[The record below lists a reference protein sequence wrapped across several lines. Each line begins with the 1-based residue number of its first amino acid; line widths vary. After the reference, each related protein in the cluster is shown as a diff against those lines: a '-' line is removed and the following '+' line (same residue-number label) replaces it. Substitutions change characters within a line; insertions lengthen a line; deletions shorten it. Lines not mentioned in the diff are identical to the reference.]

1 MMNKLSEKKVN
12 SLKNIELILK
22 DIIKEPEKYHES
34 TYLIKSL
41 ESQGGLARF
50 EGHIVINGERL
61 EVSPSSINTQKRQA
75 KILFPEGYQYINRLR
90 ISALETLNTS
100 PSVEKKE
107 NRRTKQ
113 GLYNALKSRENLVD
127 LYKEEHLVWIQI
139 IDRAKSEILSI
150 SKIDDQKLREH
161 RAKNAVKKLNST
173 LSLLDIF
180 PEDSDK
186 ENNVSE
192 I

>member
-1 MMNKLSEKKVN
+1 MNKLSEKKVN

-50 EGHIVINGERL
+50 KGHIVINGERL

-75 KILFPEGYQYINRLR
+75 KILFSEGYQYINRLR

-113 GLYNALKSRENLVD
+113 GLYNALKSRDNLVD

>member
-1 MMNKLSEKKVN
+1 MNKLSEKKVN

-75 KILFPEGYQYINRLR
+75 KILFSEGYQYINRLR

-113 GLYNALKSRENLVD
+113 GLYNALKSRDNLVD

-161 RAKNAVKKLNST
+161 RAKNAVNKLNST

>member
-75 KILFPEGYQYINRLR
+75 KILFSEGYQYINRLR

-113 GLYNALKSRENLVD
+113 GLYNALKSRDNLVD

-150 SKIDDQKLREH
+150 SKIDDQKIREH

>member
-1 MMNKLSEKKVN
+1 
-12 SLKNIELILK
+12 K

-75 KILFPEGYQYINRLR
+75 KILFSEGYQYINRLR

-113 GLYNALKSRENLVD
+113 GLYNALKSRDNLVD

>member
-1 MMNKLSEKKVN
+1 MNKLSEEKVN

-22 DIIKEPEKYHES
+22 DIINEPEKYHES

-41 ESQGGLARF
+41 ESQGGLAKF
-50 EGHIVINGERL
+50 EGHIVINEERL

-75 KILFPEGYQYINRLR
+75 KVLFSEGYNYINSLR
-90 ISALETLNTS
+90 NCALEAIITS
-100 PSVEKKE
+100 LSVKKKE

-113 GLYNALKSRENLVD
+113 GLYNTLKSKDKLIEC
-127 LYKEEHLVWIQI
+127 YKEEHLVWIQI
-139 IDRAKSEILSI
+139 IDRAKNEILSI

-161 RAKNAVKKLNST
+161 RAKNAVKKLNAT
-173 LSLLDIF
+173 LSMIDVF
-180 PEDSDK
+180 SEDSCQ
-186 ENNVSE
+186 ESNISE

>member
-1 MMNKLSEKKVN
+1 MNKLSEKKVN

-75 KILFPEGYQYINRLR
+75 KILFSEGYQYINRLR

-113 GLYNALKSRENLVD
+113 GLYNALKSRDNLVD

-180 PEDSDK
+180 PENSDK

>member
-1 MMNKLSEKKVN
+1 MNKLSEKKVN

-75 KILFPEGYQYINRLR
+75 KILFSEGYQYINRLR

-100 PSVEKKE
+100 PSVEKK
-107 NRRTKQ
+107 RT
-113 GLYNALKSRENLVD
+113 
-127 LYKEEHLVWIQI
+127 EE
-139 IDRAKSEILSI
+139 
-150 SKIDDQKLREH
+150 
-161 RAKNAVKKLNST
+161 LNKVY
-173 LSLLDIF
+173 IMH
-180 PEDSDK
+180 
-186 ENNVSE
+186 
-192 I
+192 

>member
-75 KILFPEGYQYINRLR
+75 KILFSEGYQYINRLR

-113 GLYNALKSRENLVD
+113 GLYNALKSRDNLVD

-180 PEDSDK
+180 PENSDK

>member
-1 MMNKLSEKKVN
+1 M
-12 SLKNIELILK
+12 
-22 DIIKEPEKYHES
+22 
-34 TYLIKSL
+34 
-41 ESQGGLARF
+41 
-50 EGHIVINGERL
+50 
-61 EVSPSSINTQKRQA
+61 
-75 KILFPEGYQYINRLR
+75 
-90 ISALETLNTS
+90 
-100 PSVEKKE
+100 
-107 NRRTKQ
+107 
-113 GLYNALKSRENLVD
+113 KSRDNLVD

>member
-1 MMNKLSEKKVN
+1 MMNKLSEKKVS

-75 KILFPEGYQYINRLR
+75 KILFSEGYQYINRLR

-113 GLYNALKSRENLVD
+113 GLYNALKSRDNLVD

>member
-75 KILFPEGYQYINRLR
+75 KILFSEGYQYINRLR

-113 GLYNALKSRENLVD
+113 GLYNALKSRDNLVD

-161 RAKNAVKKLNST
+161 RAKNAVNKLNST